1 MAMRSFTATESD
13 VCPRCKGDGAVHTH
27 IPNETQS
34 GYGWAGFVPCPRCGG
49 SRHVSRAADAM
60 MLETFKIPGEP

>member
-27 IPNETQS
+27 TPNEMES
-34 GYGWAGFVPCPRCGG
+34 SYGWAGYVPCPSCGG
-49 SRHVSRAADAM
+49 SGHVFSAAETEM
-60 MLETFKIPGEP
+60 MAGHT